1 MSQVF
6 TGRSNRTA
14 AVIPFPLRARPRGGA
29 LEEAVRSHRLPE
41 ALHNALLADIV
52 LSGMDGL
59 KQAIARRLQPAPIDL
74 AKTRTIIL
82 FGPSGSGKSR
92 TAGKIAQA
100 ARALGRNAR
109 IVSAAKGM
117 EKRSP
122 SRKSLVIAD
131 CAGFNPHN
139 AKARA
144 AFAALSDLPHALT
157 IGVVSALSDAEE
169 ISEIVAAF
177 AMRHVIVTGLDMT
190 RRAGALAAAALQGAR
205 LAHVV
210 RGDGLENLSAG
221 DLAARLAAKAGI
233 H

>member
-6 TGRSNRTA
+6 TDRPSRTA

-29 LEEAVRSHRLPE
+29 LEEAIRSHRLPE
-41 ALHNALLADIV
+41 ALQNALLADIA
-52 LSGMDGL
+52 LSGLDGWEP
-59 KQAIARRLQPAPIDL
+59 AIARRLRPAPIDL
-74 AKTRTIIL
+74 ARTRTIIL

-92 TAGKIAQA
+92 TAGIIAQA
-100 ARALGRNAR
+100 ARALGRSAR
-109 IVSAAKGM
+109 IVSAAKGV
-117 EKRSP
+117 ERRPS
-122 SRKSLVIAD
+122 SRKGLVIAD

-139 AKARA
+139 ARARA
-144 AFAALSDLPHALT
+144 AFAALSDLPHALA

-169 ISEIVAAF
+169 VSEIVAAF

-221 DLAARLAAKAGI
+221 DLAARLASRAGI